1 MMAANRRKEKS
12 MLDGFLAL
20 FAAAYFHRQKIYSIR
35 NERGLRNHLLY
46 YNCSVVPLYTKISY
60 LSCSKTKL
68 NAKKNYILFAVFS
81 LFILFLCTYIQVGTC
96 RVSSAWL
103 LIFHFF
109 PSFNFFLCFLMHSA
123 LTLFNSHG
131 LKTFF
136 FSCCKTFKIFLS
148 SRIKKTKAKFWVE
161 SGGGGEGATKS
172 FLHNQQN
179 TFNRQK

>member
-1 MMAANRRKEKS
+1 MAANRRKEKS

-109 PSFNFFLCFLMHSA
+109 PSFNFFFVFFDAQRSHS
-123 LTLFNSHG
+123 LQFSWFKNI
-131 LKTFF
+131 FF
-136 FSCCKTFKIFLS
+136 FL
-148 SRIKKTKAKFWVE
+148 
-161 SGGGGEGATKS
+161 
-172 FLHNQQN
+172 LQN
-179 TFNRQK
+179 F